1 MKKELSRIGR
11 EEFHMKSIVKD
22 VLFGILIIVV
32 ITLLEFVV
40 TIPFGLPAEGITR
53 DEWARFISRE
63 LLITAIP
70 AFVTT
75 FVFAVLLKTKTKAE
89 AIQRAIFWT
98 SILLINYFIMGLGND
113 NLDLIFGTMGIY
125 ALLLCAF
132 AGPIVYIAMQTRKS
146 KTIT

>member
-1 MKKELSRIGR
+1 
-11 EEFHMKSIVKD
+11 MKSIVKD
-22 VLFGILIIVV
+22 VLFGVLIIIV

-53 DEWARFISRE
+53 DEWAQFISRE

-70 AFVTT
+70 AFFTT
-75 FVFAVLLKTKTKAE
+75 FIFAFLLKTKTKAE
-89 AIQRAIFWT
+89 AIQRAVFWT

-113 NLDLIFGTMGIY
+113 NLNLIFGTLGIY

-132 AGPIVYIAMQTRKS
+132 AGPLVYIAIRMKKVKS
-146 KTIT
+146 